1 MKGGHGEG
9 IGALGEE
16 LLEGFVEGGVIVA
29 REDIGQGLK
38 HESALVEEGV
48 GNLKVVALYLSI
60 VI

>member
-16 LLEGFVEGGVIVA
+16 LLEGFVEGGVVVA
-29 REDIGQGLK
+29 REDIGQGLQ

-48 GNLKVVALYLSI
+48 GDLKVVALY
-60 VI
+60 